1 MIKLIRILVLIPLI
15 FLYGLTTA
23 QEQNIEVSVD
33 RNELARGETLTYTI
47 RVYDQRQGMQLDL
60 TPLTEEFDVLGTR
73 TSSQIRSINGSV
85 ESWTDYIVTLFPLA
99 EGELTI
105 PSLEI
110 NDALTDP
117 VAINVINEG
126 PRSNQSNEE
135 LFLEIVVNKET
146 IYVQEQLLFTVRLYY
161 TINGIRNPQFTEL
174 EMADTVI
181 QLIGSP
187 NQYEKLIDGVRYGVY
202 EKRYVIFP
210 QRSGPLEIPDILF
223 RGEVTDGS
231 SNFVFRNLNTR
242 RVTAFIE
249 GITIQV
255 AERPEAARNNQFWLP
270 VGNLTLEENWNID
283 LSNLKVGDSAI
294 RTITMVA
301 DGLDGAVLPPFSPV
315 EIQNLNLYP
324 DPPDI
329 QRTFVDGRIV
339 GTRVESTTLV
349 PVIAGSIEIPEVSIP
364 WWNINTDQQERTVI
378 AATFINVATIEGE
391 VPSEQTVISTVN
403 IEELLEAAPVID
415 QSMIDAQAEAQFIEV
430 RAVWLNWLIALA
442 FLIVMISIYSLLL
455 APNKHAIRAFFDTQL
470 ANLIKKYSPE
480 NNEFVAYRQLVIA
493 CRKQDLIRIR
503 ESLIQWSN
511 HFLDTRT
518 LLTMEDILEQTESI
532 ELHEHATQIQAALFS
547 IGSKQH
553 AELSFDSHE
562 LIKLTTS
569 LRKNKRKE
577 QKRFKQEKRFAL
589 PPPVSYTHLT
599 LPTILLV

>member
-470 ANLIKKYSPE
+470 ANLIKKFSPE
-480 NNEFVAYRQLVIA
+480 NNELVAYRQLVIA

-511 HFLDTRT
+511 HLLDTRT

-589 PPPVSYTHLT
+589 PPLYKT
-599 LPTILLV
+599 

>member
-480 NNEFVAYRQLVIA
+480 NNEWVAYRQLVIA

-577 QKRFKQEKRFAL
+577 QKRFKQENRFAL
-589 PPPVSYTHLT
+589 PPLYKT
-599 LPTILLV
+599 

>member
-430 RAVWLNWLIALA
+430 RAVWLNWLIALT

-480 NNEFVAYRQLVIA
+480 NNEWVAYRQLVIA

-589 PPPVSYTHLT
+589 PPLYKT
-599 LPTILLV
+599 

>member
-1 MIKLIRILVLIPLI
+1 MIKLIRILVLIPLT
-15 FLYGLTTA
+15 FLYGLTAA

-480 NNEFVAYRQLVIA
+480 NNEWVAYRQLVIA

-547 IGSKQH
+547 IGSKKH

-589 PPPVSYTHLT
+589 PPLYKT
-599 LPTILLV
+599 

>member
-403 IEELLEAAPVID
+403 IEELLETAPVID

-442 FLIVMISIYSLLL
+442 FLITMFSIYFLLL

-470 ANLIKKYSPE
+470 ANLIKKFSPE
-480 NNEFVAYRQLVIA
+480 NNELVAYRQLVIA

-511 HFLDTRT
+511 HLLDTRT

-577 QKRFKQEKRFAL
+577 QKRFKQENRFAL
-589 PPPVSYTHLT
+589 PPLYIT
-599 LPTILLV
+599 

>member
-1 MIKLIRILVLIPLI
+1 VIKLIRILVLIPLT
-15 FLYGLTTA
+15 FLYGLTAA

-480 NNEFVAYRQLVIA
+480 NNEWVAYRQLVIA

-589 PPPVSYTHLT
+589 PPLYKT
-599 LPTILLV
+599 

>member
-1 MIKLIRILVLIPLI
+1 VIKLIRILVLIPLI

-480 NNEFVAYRQLVIA
+480 NNEWVAYRQLVIA

-532 ELHEHATQIQAALFS
+532 ELHEHVTQIQAALFS
-547 IGSKQH
+547 IGSKKH

-589 PPPVSYTHLT
+589 PPLYKT
-599 LPTILLV
+599 

>member
-442 FLIVMISIYSLLL
+442 FLITMFSIYFLLL

-470 ANLIKKYSPE
+470 ANLIKKFSPE
-480 NNEFVAYRQLVIA
+480 NNELVAYRQLVIA

-589 PPPVSYTHLT
+589 PPLYKT
-599 LPTILLV
+599 

>member
-480 NNEFVAYRQLVIA
+480 NNEWVAYRQLVIA

-547 IGSKQH
+547 IGSKKH

-589 PPPVSYTHLT
+589 PPLYKT
-599 LPTILLV
+599 